1 MIKLIPK
8 KQTAWGKL
16 EYDGPNYYQL
26 LEQMKKEDPQAYNRL
41 QIANARS
48 QQPSSEIVIYT
59 DAEGKPQ
66 TATNNIGMSGTDPI
80 GQLYVEGV
88 VLNPIFKG
96 LGKVAQYGLA
106 KLGNNWARAKV
117 LSKEIQNVS
126 TPSNVLQMPLDRV
139 NTQSAI
145 GNPINVHNG
154 VGQYMPNQLV
164 EEVKRGK
171 EAAAKFFER
180 PIVRQTH
187 QHNKELAKRL
197 GINLNDRPNN
207 ISEVIRKPI
216 KVNWSGAQGNEYAN
230 IRQAYYGDDSAELTF
245 NWRPFDTKT
254 FGITN
259 IHENLHRGYYSAPIR
274 FPNISKE
281 YYNNVYKPSY
291 QFYKWKTDKLLKPE
305 FRDGYLGDISG
316 GEAGPNLIDLG
327 RDLGL
332 KLGQKY
338 PGYEQVKQMLQNYK
352 GFKSF
357 IIPQLND
364 SKAGLRHVWDAMTGK
379 YFTIPAATLTSLKN
393 KNSQPSN

>member
-1 MIKLIPK
+1 MNTKSKTGLYPRSFCKQKTSIPK
-8 KQTAWGKL
+8 GQNGLISKLLNGFIGAAMAENPAVMTASGWQQNSDKTWEQKPDEGSKQLANNLAAISTFSPTNPATALG
-16 EYDGPNYYQL
+16 
-26 LEQMKKEDPQAYNRL
+26 
-41 QIANARS
+41 
-48 QQPSSEIVIYT
+48 
-59 DAEGKPQ
+59 DA
-66 TATNNIGMSGTDPI
+66 
-80 GQLYVEGV
+80 V
-88 VLNPIFKG
+88 VKTIPYLNKM
-96 LGKVAQYGLA
+96 VQYGLA
-106 KLGNNWARAKV
+106 KHA
-117 LSKEIQNVS
+117 
-126 TPSNVLQMPLDRV
+126 DV
-139 NTQSAI
+139 NYQPAI
-145 GNPINVHNG
+145 GDPVKIHNG
-154 VGQYMPNQLV
+154 VQQFMPNQMI

-171 EAAAKFFER
+171 EAAAKFFEH
-180 PIVRQTH
+180 PIVKQAH
-187 QHNKELAKRL
+187 QHNQKLAKKL
-197 GINLNDRPNN
+197 GLTLNDRPAN

-259 IHENLHRGYYSAPIR
+259 IHENLHKGYYSAPIR
-274 FPNISKE
+274 FPNVSKE

-379 YFTIPAATLTSLKN
+379 YFVIPAITLNSFKN